1 MKRMLFVCGALL
13 LAAIPAAAQH
23 SAADFVGTWELR
35 SIESRSDTG
44 EWGPWESPWP
54 GKSVGILMY
63 DNLGNMAVQ
72 ITSSPR
78 STATHAEQPEFLN
91 GYAAYYGKYEVDTI
105 AGTVTHHRQNHLN
118 PEFGGRSV
126 VRYFSF
132 DGDALTLTFAPQR
145 TLRLHWAR
153 AR

>member
-1 MKRMLFVCGALL
+1 MKHMLLVCCALL
-13 LAAIPAAAQH
+13 LAPIPAGAQH
-23 SAADFVGTWELR
+23 SAADFVGTWELL
-35 SIESRSDTG
+35 SIEARSETG
-44 EWGPWESPWP
+44 DWGPWESPLP
-54 GKSVGILMY
+54 GKPVGILMY

-78 STATHAEQPEFLN
+78 GTTTPPEQPEILN
-91 GYAAYYGKYEVDTI
+91 GYVAYYGKYEVDTT
-105 AGTVTHHRQNHLN
+105 AGTVTHHRRNHLN
-118 PEFGGRSV
+118 PEIGGLSV

-132 DGDALTLTFAPQR
+132 DGDVLTLTLAPQR

>member
-1 MKRMLFVCGALL
+1 MLFVCGALL

-23 SAADFVGTWELR
+23 SAADFVGTWELM
-35 SIESRSDTG
+35 SIEERSETG
-44 EWGPWESPWP
+44 DWGPSETPLP
-54 GKSVGILMY
+54 GKWVGVLMY

-78 STATHAEQPEFLN
+78 GTETSAKEPEFVN
-91 GYAAYYGKYEVDTI
+91 GYAAYYGKYEVDTT
-105 AGTVTHHRQNHLN
+105 AGTVIHHRQNHLN
-118 PEFGGRSV
+118 PQFGGLSV
-126 VRYFSF
+126 VRHFSF
-132 DGDALTLTFAPQR
+132 DGDVLALTLAPQR